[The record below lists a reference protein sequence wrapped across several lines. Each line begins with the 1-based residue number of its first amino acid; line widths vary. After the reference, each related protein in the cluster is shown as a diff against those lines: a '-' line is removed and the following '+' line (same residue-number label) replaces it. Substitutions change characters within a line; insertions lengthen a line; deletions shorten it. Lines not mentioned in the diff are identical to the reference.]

1 MSTGDYWFT
10 HVYKSQAAER
20 IRAGEQERLAAE
32 VRSAYREQQRAA
44 RLRRHQVR
52 LTAKPD
58 DLVEVASWATSPT
71 EVSEVLL
78 AVLIDIPPEDAAI
91 VLTFEDAV
99 LPLLNRHGGQLQ
111 RRLRAVDQS
120 AELQIISFD
129 SREAQEAFAT
139 DPSRLQLMR
148 LLQAAS
154 SDNVFSTL
162 QSPPLTMATAD
173 RFGGGLPKGENR

>member
-1 MSTGDYWFT
+1 MSAMK
-10 HVYKSQAAER
+10 HSK
-20 IRAGEQERLAAE
+20 
-32 VRSAYREQQRAA
+32 
-44 RLRRHQVR
+44 
-52 LTAKPD
+52 
-58 DLVEVASWATSPT
+58 
-71 EVSEVLL
+71 SEVLL

-154 SDNVFSTL
+154 SDNLFSTL
-162 QSPPLTMATAD
+162 QSPPLTMAPQTDSVVVYPKVKPDERSETVPAGQGYPPDISKRPNPFAQRWTA
-173 RFGGGLPKGENR
+173 RCSRSPASPYGGCQAA

>member
-1 MSTGDYWFT
+1 MKHS
-10 HVYKSQAAER
+10 K
-20 IRAGEQERLAAE
+20 
-32 VRSAYREQQRAA
+32 
-44 RLRRHQVR
+44 
-52 LTAKPD
+52 
-58 DLVEVASWATSPT
+58 
-71 EVSEVLL
+71 SEVLL

-129 SREAQEAFAT
+129 SREAKEAFAT

-148 LLQAAS
+148 LLQGRLLRQRVFEVTESRCSRSPASPYGGCHAA
-154 SDNVFSTL
+154 
-162 QSPPLTMATAD
+162 
-173 RFGGGLPKGENR
+173 

>member
-1 MSTGDYWFT
+1 MSAMK
-10 HVYKSQAAER
+10 HSK
-20 IRAGEQERLAAE
+20 
-32 VRSAYREQQRAA
+32 
-44 RLRRHQVR
+44 
-52 LTAKPD
+52 
-58 DLVEVASWATSPT
+58 
-71 EVSEVLL
+71 SEVLL

-129 SREAQEAFAT
+129 SREAKEAFAT

-148 LLQAAS
+148 
-154 SDNVFSTL
+154 
-162 QSPPLTMATAD
+162 ATA
-173 RFGGGLPKGENR
+173 RPPPPTTGFRGCVRRELRLRRPIPW